1 MVITTSW
8 DDGDILDERVADM
21 LDRHGLRGTFYL
33 ARTHRRQRLSEAS
46 IRLLA
51 ARHEIGAHS
60 LTHPD
65 LTALDR
71 TEKTR
76 EVAGSKSW
84 LEDVTGAPVAMF
96 CYPLGQF
103 DRETKEVVVEA
114 GFRGGRTTGQFSVAP
129 HRDRYAIRTTL
140 QVHPALFRQ
149 GTIGDLIRYLT
160 EQRAARGSTALR
172 VGTSMF
178 RGWSRLANLLLAD
191 AARDD
196 SHVFHLWGHSWEIE
210 EHGMWRECD
219 AFLRSIAELGARAR
233 TNGEIC

>member
-21 LDRHGLRGTFYL
+21 LDRHGLHGTFYV
-33 ARTHRRQRLSEAS
+33 AQTHRPRRLSEAD

-60 LTHPD
+60 LTHPN
-65 LTALDR
+65 LTQLDR
-71 TEKTR
+71 AEKTR
-76 EVAGSKSW
+76 EIAGSKNW
-84 LEDVTGAPVAMF
+84 LEDVTGKPVAMF

-103 DRETKEVVVEA
+103 DNETKEVVVKA
-114 GFRGGRTTGQFSVAP
+114 GFHGGRTTGQFSVEP
-129 HRDRYAIRTTL
+129 HRDRYAMRTTL

-149 GTIGDLIRYLT
+149 STIGDLICYLM
-160 EQRAARGSTALR
+160 EQRAARGSTALQLS
-172 VGTSMF
+172 TSMF

-191 AARDD
+191 TARDD

-210 EHGMWRECD
+210 EHDMWRECD
-219 AFLRSIAELGARAR
+219 AFLRSIAELGAQAR